1 MKIVVT
7 GATGFVGSNV
17 VNKLKE
23 HGDITVVARNI
34 SKAQVLF
41 KNSVKTHKGDLLN
54 YQSLLNAFGGQDV
67 VVHIAGLIKSFNI
80 NRFYGVNA
88 IGTRNVAKAAR
99 NAGVKRVI
107 YLSSLA
113 ARGPLETMSPV
124 SNYGASKLKGEL
136 EILRYINDYDIKIL
150 RPPIIYGPNETDLF
164 LMFKSAKFGRLPVMR
179 NKYFSFIYVKDL
191 ADAID
196 SLVFSKIDKPS
207 VYHISDGNAYSWQTV
222 ADAIFNA
229 MNVRGH
235 TIKISYPIVNFVA
248 FFSYFMK
255 DRALFTLDKLGEIAA
270 DKWTCGYDK
279 LNQDTGFLP
288 ENDINLGFQKTVEWY
303 RSNGWL

>member
-17 VNKLKE
+17 VNKLKD
-23 HGDITVVARNI
+23 HGDISVVARNI
-34 SKAQVLF
+34 SKAQALF
-41 KNSVKTHKGDLLN
+41 KDSVKIYKGDVLN
-54 YQSLLNAFGGQDV
+54 YYSLLDAFRGQDV
-67 VVHIAGLIKSFNI
+67 VVHIAGLIKSFNV
-80 NRFYGVNA
+80 NRFYNVNT
-88 IGTRNVAKAAR
+88 IGTKNVAKAAR
-99 NAGVKRVI
+99 DAGVKRVI

-113 ARGPLETMSPV
+113 ARGPSETMSPV
-124 SNYGASKLKGEL
+124 SNYGASKLKGEF

-150 RPPIIYGPNETDLF
+150 RPPIVYGPNETDLF
-164 LMFKSAKFGRLPVMR
+164 LMFKLAKSGRLPVMR

-196 SLVFSKIDKPS
+196 RLVFSKIDKPS
-207 VYHISDGNAYSWQTV
+207 VYHISDGGAYSWQTV

-229 MNVRGH
+229 MNVKGH
-235 TIKISYPIVNFVA
+235 TIKISHPIVNFLA

-270 DKWTCGYDK
+270 DRWICGYDK
-279 LNQDTGFLP
+279 LKEDTGFSP
-288 ENDINLGFQKTVEWY
+288 KDDINSGFQKTVEWY
-303 RSNGWL
+303 RSKGWL

>member
-17 VNKLKE
+17 VNRLKR
-23 HGDITVVARNI
+23 HGDITVLARNI
-34 SKAQVLF
+34 SKAKVLF
-41 KNSVKTHKGDLLN
+41 GNAVKIYAGDVLN

-67 VVHIAGLIKSFNI
+67 IVHIAGLIKSFDV
-80 NRFYGVNA
+80 NRFYDVNT

-113 ARGPLETMSPV
+113 ARGPAETMSPV

-164 LMFKSAKFGRLPVMR
+164 LMFKAAKFGILPIMK

-191 ADAID
+191 ADAIYN
-196 SLVFSKIDKPS
+196 LIFLKIDKPS
-207 VYHISDGNAYSWQTV
+207 IYHISDGNAYSWQTV
-222 ADAIFNA
+222 ADAIFSS
-229 MNVRGH
+229 MNIKGRM
-235 TIKISYPIVNFVA
+235 IKISYPIVNFLSL
-248 FFSYFMK
+248 FSYFMK
-255 DRALFTLDKLGEIAA
+255 DNAPFTLDKLGEIAA
-270 DKWTCGYDK
+270 DKWTCDYDK
-279 LNQDTGFLP
+279 LKKDTGFLP